1 MVNASNFIIITIVI
15 RLCQSVSR
23 VKKRESDSL
32 FNHAVD
38 RVVELAARCER
49 RHAFHVFGATVW
61 RTHSTLQFVERSNR
75 TEMVRNLSL
84 PLLLLLP
91 RMAVAV
97 SFSLL

>member
-1 MVNASNFIIITIVI
+1 MVNASNFIIITIAI

-23 VKKRESDSL
+23 VKKKSDSL